1 MNSDSVVKELGFR
14 FWNLLGLYVVTGR
27 KFGGLYVVTFI
38 LSVEN
43 TGEEDCDD
51 VEDNEGDDDGD
62 EDDEGDKAPPI
73 SPLPN
78 NPKLMS
84 PGWSSHLIL
93 NANNDCKV
101 TNNWALL
108 LSYSLAACNLHTIVL
123 YSRLHVLH
131 NP

>member
-84 PGWSSHLIL
+84 PGWS
-93 NANNDCKV
+93 
-101 TNNWALL
+101 ALL
-108 LSYSLAACNLHTIVL
+108 TLSLTDATLIEFILKFTGLACSNWEGILK
-123 YSRLHVLH
+123 SSS
-131 NP
+131 